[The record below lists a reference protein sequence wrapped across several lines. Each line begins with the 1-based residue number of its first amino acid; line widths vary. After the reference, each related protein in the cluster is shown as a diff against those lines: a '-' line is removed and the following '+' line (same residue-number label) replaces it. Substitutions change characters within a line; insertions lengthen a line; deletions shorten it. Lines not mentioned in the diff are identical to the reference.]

1 VWSEF
6 LPLMNIP
13 RPPRLGLA
21 ASLAKAMLVA
31 SAALFPV
38 AAQGASGDR
47 EFGEFLAG
55 ECVTCHQISGSYD
68 GIPPIIGWPEEAFIH
83 AMEDYRDRTRPNEVM
98 QSIAGRYSDEEIAA
112 MAAYFG
118 SLTLQPRPQ

>member
-1 VWSEF
+1 MS
-6 LPLMNIP
+6 LLNIP
-13 RPPRLGLA
+13 LPPRIGPAATLA
-21 ASLAKAMLVA
+21 AAIVVA
-31 SAALFPV
+31 GATLFPV
-38 AAQGASGDR
+38 LAQGASGDR

-68 GIPPIIGWPEEAFIH
+68 GIPPIIGWPEATFIH

-118 SLTLQPRPQ
+118 SLTPEPKPQ

>member
-1 VWSEF
+1 VWSEI

-13 RPPRLGLA
+13 RPPRLGPAATLA
-21 ASLAKAMLVA
+21 TAIVVA
-31 SAALFPV
+31 GALFP
-38 AAQGASGDR
+38 AMAQDASGDR

-68 GIPPIIGWPEEAFIH
+68 GIPPIIGWPEATFIH